1 MNPVSR
7 TQVHPTAVV
16 HPGAALGSGTT
27 VGAFSVIG
35 AEVSLG
41 EECSIGPHAVIE
53 GPAVLGN
60 RCRVFP
66 FACLGMAPQD
76 LKYRGEETTLEV
88 GGDNTFRE
96 GVTVHRG
103 TAGGGG
109 ITRIGSNNLLM
120 AGTHVAHDCQVGS
133 HVIFANAATLAGH
146 VTVEDGATIGAFS
159 GVHQFCRVGRH
170 AYIGGYSVIT
180 QDALPF
186 ILTVGN
192 RAKSFGIN
200 VIGLERKGFS
210 PEAIHALKTA
220 YRILFRS
227 RLTLQVA
234 LERLER
240 EFPDSAEVGALAD
253 FIRTSQRGVIR

>member
-1 MNPVSR
+1 MSR
-7 TQVHPTAVV
+7 PGRPQIHPTAVV
-16 HPGAALGSGTT
+16 DPGATLGHGSA

-41 EECSIGPHAVIE
+41 EGSSVGPHAVIE
-53 GPAVLGN
+53 GPATLGS

-76 LKYRGEETTLEV
+76 LKYRGEKTTLV
-88 GGDNTFRE
+88 IGDDNIFRE
-96 GVTVHRG
+96 GVTVNRG
-103 TAGGGG
+103 TVGGGG

-133 HVIFANAATLAGH
+133 QVIFANAATLAGH

-159 GVHQFCRVGRH
+159 GVHQFCRVGRY

-180 QDALPF
+180 QDALPY

-200 VIGLERKGFS
+200 VIGLERKSFA

-227 RLTLQVA
+227 RLTLQTA

-240 EFPDSAEVGALAD
+240 EFPDRAEVAALAD
-253 FIRTSQRGVIR
+253 FIRRSKRGVIR